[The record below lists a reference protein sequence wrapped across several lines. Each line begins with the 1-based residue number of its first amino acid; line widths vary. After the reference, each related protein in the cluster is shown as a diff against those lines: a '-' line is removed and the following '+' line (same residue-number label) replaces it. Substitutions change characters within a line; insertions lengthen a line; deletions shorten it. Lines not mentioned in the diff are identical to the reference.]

1 MSFTVAPG
9 LLIAMPNLL
18 DPNFFRSVVV
28 LCAHTSEGAFGLVI
42 NQELELPVSA
52 ICAEADIAWDGDET
66 QKVCAG
72 GPVERQRGWLLHD
85 SSMSFE
91 GSQIVDAGV
100 SLTSSQDGLAAYGKD
115 PKGRFRL
122 VLGYAG
128 WGAGQLDQEIAQGSW
143 LTAPL
148 SLEVLFDTPRAAIW
162 ARALELVGVD
172 PTHLV
177 DAGTQIN

>member
-1 MSFTVAPG
+1 
-9 LLIAMPNLL
+9 MPNLM

-52 ICAEADIAWDGDET
+52 ICAEADIEWDGD
-66 QKVCAG
+66 QDLKVYAG

-85 SSMSFE
+85 SELMFE
-91 GSQIVDAGV
+91 GSQIIDAGLA
-100 SLTSSQDGLAAYGKD
+100 LTTSQDGLAAFGKN
-115 PKGRFRL
+115 PNGRFRL

-128 WGAGQLDQEIAQGSW
+128 WGPGQLDQEITQGSW
-143 LTAPL
+143 LTGPL
-148 SLEVLFDTPRAAIW
+148 SQELLFDTPREAIW
-162 ARALELVGVD
+162 QRAMELVGVD